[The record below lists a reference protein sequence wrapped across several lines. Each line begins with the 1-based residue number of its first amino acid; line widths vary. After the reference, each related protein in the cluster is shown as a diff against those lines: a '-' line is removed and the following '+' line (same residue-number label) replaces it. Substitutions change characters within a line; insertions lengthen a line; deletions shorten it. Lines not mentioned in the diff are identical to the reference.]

1 MNKTT
6 VELTAYEL
14 KEITQAL
21 ELRYD
26 QFSESTHEETLKRAE
41 RIEELVTRLLE
52 IRRKTE
58 F

>member
-1 MNKTT
+1 MDKVM

-26 QFSESTHEETLKRAE
+26 QFSESKSDDKLKRADQ
-41 RIEELVTRLLE
+41 IDDLVTRLMEL
-52 IRRKTE
+52 RKAN
-58 F
+58 